1 MVRLPVLLMT
11 KLSSRPPRLALASEI
26 SLRLRRTVLQREMA
40 LSLRAEAE
48 AAVIEAVASAEVV
61 VVATEVEEAEAV
73 ASTDQEL
80 LSTPMLMAT
89 QSSREK
95 EARDS
100 LSEASPER
108 MVILTIDRMAPAR
121 AEEVTRR
128 VVTARATGV
137 LRMTR
142 STRRRVRR
150 PKRRRPRRLLKRRRS
165 QRLSTL
171 RRSLATLLRTS
182 SLTSLMVPPR
192 RAERLRVSRTRT
204 PRPTVRLRKNNPP
217 FLPLSKL
224 QAPALLPT
232 LTSTELISAS
242 LLLLMMMFLPV
253 AEVVEAAATR
263 RAVKEVAEDR
273 MPELP

>member
-1 MVRLPVLLMT
+1 MVRPPVLLMT
-11 KLSSRPPRLALASEI
+11 KLSSRQPRLALASEI

-40 LSLRAEAE
+40 LSPRAEAE

-108 MVILTIDRMAPAR
+108 RVILTIDRMALAR

-128 VVTARATGV
+128 AVSYTH
-137 LRMTR
+137 L
-142 STRRRVRR
+142 
-150 PKRRRPRRLLKRRRS
+150 
-165 QRLSTL
+165 TL
-171 RRSLATLLRTS
+171 PTI
-182 SLTSLMVPPR
+182 
-192 RAERLRVSRTRT
+192 LRV
-204 PRPTVRLRKNNPP
+204 
-217 FLPLSKL
+217 
-224 QAPALLPT
+224 
-232 LTSTELISAS
+232 
-242 LLLLMMMFLPV
+242 
-253 AEVVEAAATR
+253 
-263 RAVKEVAEDR
+263 
-273 MPELP
+273 